1 MDIFKKYTRR
11 CLKTNRSRTLVTIIG
26 IVLSMA
32 LLTAVIEGAYSGI
45 QFLIRS
51 EEKRSG
57 KYEIYF
63 SDLSPEQY
71 VGLSRDGEIKSFTS
85 WEEVGWARVETD
97 NDLKTYL
104 HIESVPADV
113 TDFLSVNV
121 TLGRLAEGPDEIVI
135 PNHLAANGGLQYKLG
150 DIINLSV
157 GQRSDAFGKRI
168 NDATA
173 YMGSDEQITDAVT
186 KTYTVVGFY
195 ERPDYNVEARMS
207 PGYTALTAGYEGAGY
222 SGIFATLKHP
232 SKVYSY
238 AVELGSNYEIHVHS
252 DLMTYKG
259 TVSNGGIQA
268 VIYGFMVIL
277 VVMIAFGSVSLIYNS
292 FSISLSERT
301 RQFGI
306 LKSVGATKKQLRSAA
321 LYEAMI
327 LSCIGIPIGLVVGC
341 LGIGITL
348 YCLRDNFNS
357 FTGVSGVQMSLVLSP
372 AALIASAVIC
382 LLVILISAWIP
393 AGRAVRIP
401 AIDSIRQSRDTKISN
416 REVKTSKLTQK
427 LFGFEGTMA
436 AKNFKRNRKRYR
448 ITVVSLF
455 MSIVLFISA
464 SSFCS
469 YLTDAV
475 GGVASDGNEMDL
487 YYYSYTDPDAVLKAY
502 DLTKDMKGIDRSS
515 YAAYVSAQ
523 MWTEAGNLS
532 AANRKFYIE
541 NAGMDADLPDSE
553 PVPLNLSAA
562 FIMDEEFDEIIN
574 GSRLNRT
581 DYYDKS
587 SPKGVIYNH
596 IVEQGYGKKGTKW
609 FSMDLLDP
617 SCFPVNIS
625 GRSLKQFDGYVDYP
639 INGADGVTIEYWYF
653 PTEYLEEYWKDHDDT
668 DHLDRS
674 RGFMLSE
681 EEAYVSADFYVNAAV
696 SSNSFV
702 LSVNEPCILYPYSM
716 MGNVLA
722 GGEERDAML
731 NSAYLGIGARDYSK
745 VYEEMKEVFLSNG
758 LNTENLRNLA
768 ESRNS
773 SRMMVTIVNVFSYGF
788 IILISLIALAN
799 VFNTISTSIMLRRR
813 EFAMLK
819 SIGLSGRGFS
829 RMMNYESMIYGLR
842 SLMFGIPAAILMTV
856 WIWRVTGNAFDSG
869 FYIPWHGVVIAVASV
884 FIVVF
889 ATMLYSTHRIRKDN
903 PIDALRN
910 ENL

>member
-85 WEEVGWARVETD
+85 WKEVGWARVETD

-104 HIESVPADV
+104 HIESVQADV

-121 TLGRLAEGPDEIVI
+121 TQGRLAEGPDEIVI
-135 PNHLAANGGLQYKLG
+135 PNHLAANGGLQYQLG
-150 DIINLSV
+150 DIIKLSV
-157 GQRSDAFGKRI
+157 GQRSDAYGKRI

-173 YMGSDEQITDAVT
+173 YMGPDEQITDAVT

-207 PGYTALTAGYEGAGY
+207 PGYTALTAGDEGAGY

-238 AVELGSNYEIHVHS
+238 TAELGSNYEIHVHR

-541 NAGMDADLPDSE
+541 NAGIDADFPDSE

-574 GSRLNRT
+574 GSRLNRA

-596 IVEQGYGKKGTKW
+596 IVEQGYGKKDTKW

-625 GRSLKQFDGYVDYP
+625 GRSLKQFDGYVDYLL
-639 INGADGVTIEYWYF
+639 NGTDGVTTEHWYF
-653 PTEYLEEYWKDHDDT
+653 PTEYMEEYWKDHDDT

-681 EEAYVSADFYVNAAV
+681 EEAYVSEDFYVNAAV

-702 LSVNEPCILYPYSM
+702 LSVIRPCILYPYSM
-716 MGNVLA
+716 MGSVLA

-889 ATMLYSTHRIRKDN
+889 ATMLYATHRIRKDN